1 MIHVPRLA
9 TCALLLLL
17 ASACNRSA
25 GAPGSG
31 QLEAATIKKR
41 DPARVRVEPAVTREM
56 LRVLE
61 TTTRVESEH
70 QIEVVARSS
79 GIVTEVLCEEGDTVS
94 EGQVLARLDAR
105 ELAIAASDAE
115 VALEDAR
122 ASEPRLALAIREAD
136 AKLATAKRSYDQV
149 LRDYARNEAI
159 SLPGTNRPALLS
171 PKDLDASRLA
181 RDNSL
186 ADTQNAELAL
196 ERARLEHEN
205 GKTAARR
212 AQLTL
217 DRAKLNLANMSL
229 TAPFAGIL
237 SARNIK
243 AGDTI
248 TGSTS
253 AFTLTDPKNLR
264 AIFYRPQRELA
275 LFTKKLPSSDA
286 LTLKDSD
293 GARSAEIEI
302 FASAE
307 ALPGKRFRGTIERV
321 APTIDPQSGN
331 FRITARLTGQAE
343 GESATSLLP
352 GMLVRLEIITERR
365 PTALVIPKRA
375 LRREGDVNM
384 VFVVRGDH
392 AHRVAVSEGL
402 ADGESLEVM
411 PLAGGELQAGELVVV
426 VGNRDLE
433 DGSEVSIAT
442 GNELGNSA
450 AQSAAIAEATARSD
464 GKASQ
469 AKPDEQ
475 PAAEQEKPATPDP
488 APAETENA
496 PPPKSGNDGGR

>member
-9 TCALLLLL
+9 TCALLLCL
-17 ASACNRSA
+17 ASACNQSA
-25 GAPGSG
+25 SAPGSG
-31 QLEAATIKKR
+31 GLEAATIKKR

-79 GIVTEVLCEEGDTVS
+79 GIVTEVLCEEGDTVT

-115 VALEDAR
+115 VALEDAK

-181 RDNSL
+181 RDNAL
-186 ADTQNAELAL
+186 ADTQNAELVL
-196 ERARLEHEN
+196 ERAKLEHEN

-237 SARNIK
+237 SARSIK

-275 LFTKKLPSSDA
+275 LFTKKLPNSDA
-286 LTLKDSD
+286 LTSKDND

-343 GESATSLLP
+343 GETATTLLP

-402 ADGESLEVM
+402 ADGESLEVV
-411 PLAGGELQAGELVVV
+411 PLAGGELRAGELVVV

-442 GNELGNSA
+442 GGELGNST
-450 AQSAAIAEATARSD
+450 QSAAVAESTARSD
-464 GKASQ
+464 GKSNEV
-469 AKPDEQ
+469 KPDDQ
-475 PAAEQEKPATPDP
+475 PAAEPEKPATPEP
-488 APAETENA
+488 APTETENA